1 MIKYIKSFFFTVEK
15 PTMNPNHLSPIP
27 NNKFFEEVID
37 KEPNIDDEP
46 KSQKQQQQLKKYFL
60 QKNNKWGL

>member
-1 MIKYIKSFFFTVEK
+1 MIKYIKSIFFTVEK
-15 PTMNPNHLSPIP
+15 PTMNPNDLSPIP
-27 NNKFFEEVID
+27 NNKFFEEIIY